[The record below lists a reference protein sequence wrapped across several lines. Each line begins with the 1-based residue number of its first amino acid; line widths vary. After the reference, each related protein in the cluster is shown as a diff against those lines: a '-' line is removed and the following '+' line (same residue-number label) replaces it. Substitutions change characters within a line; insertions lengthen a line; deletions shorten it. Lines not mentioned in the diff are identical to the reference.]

1 MRHVILIKHRY
12 LLVLI
17 VFCTLCISCK
27 PSKVAPTQVA
37 NTITFTK
44 NTEGSQLV
52 DTTALNHFLLQADSK
67 LAIEFTLDQPLV
79 KDLQDLAPTE
89 TVDELLTKG
98 NFQFTFKVD
107 GKTVYVEDLSK
118 GAGSSDAKKNQLIYR
133 VPLIH
138 PEPLDFWGWFMWLKF
153 MKLHGGRDALYTG
166 DHKLRVEVRG
176 YVNTTEK
183 KLSPVLAEGTID
195 VSVADLPYDQK
206 LVPIQRIEPTQDFKI
221 AASSYN
227 YKKIQELNKKIA
239 QGRFENINGI
249 VVLKNNELLIEEYFN
264 GTKRSSLHDARS
276 VGKSIASTVM
286 GIAIDEKYIKSE
298 NSKLNEFYQLKNY
311 QNYSQKKEEVTIKSL
326 LTMSSTFVGD
336 DDNMSSLGNE
346 ELMYPTKNWL
356 KFALDLPME
365 EAKVIEKDY
374 SYFTAGVIIL
384 GDLLEKSVPNGLEAY
399 TDKKLF
405 KPLQINQYKWQYTPQ
420 GVANTAGGIQLSALD
435 FAKFGQLYKNKGRWN
450 GAQIVSSDWVEKS
463 LSKQVKQPH
472 ADWYGYLFWNKEYTV
487 AGKKYEVA
495 FSNGNGGNKIFIF
508 KDLPFVIVLTAS
520 SYNLPYAH
528 SDADLMMVN
537 YILPAIL
544 DY

>member
-17 VFCTLCISCK
+17 VFCTLCNSCK
-27 PSKVAPTQVA
+27 PSKVTPTQVA

-52 DTTALNHFLLQADSK
+52 DTTALNHFSLQADSK
-67 LAIEFTLDQPLV
+67 LALEFKLQQPLV
-79 KDLQDLAPTE
+79 KYLQDLAPTE
-89 TVDELLTKG
+89 TVDELLAKG

-107 GKTVYVEDLSK
+107 GKTVYVEDLNK

-153 MKLHGGRDALYTG
+153 MKLHGGRDALDTG
-166 DHKLRVEVRG
+166 DHKLQVEVRG

-183 KLSPVLAEGTID
+183 KLSPVLAEGTIN

-221 AASSYN
+221 ATSSYN

-249 VVLKNNELLIEEYFN
+249 VVLKNSELLIEEYFN
-264 GTKRSSLHDARS
+264 GANRSSLHDARS
-276 VGKSIASTVM
+276 VGKSIASTMM

-298 NSKLNEFYQLKNY
+298 DSKLNEFYQLKDY

-365 EAKVIEKDY
+365 EAKLIEKDY
-374 SYFTAGVIIL
+374 SYFTAGVIVL
-384 GDLLEKSVPNGLEAY
+384 GDLLDKSVPNGLEAY

-420 GVANTAGGIQLSALD
+420 GVANTAGGIQLSALG